1 VAGQPVIELQGVR
14 AGYEGRPVITDVGLG
29 VRAGELVALVG
40 ANGAGKSTL
49 LKVIV
54 GLLRPFAGTVRVLGA
69 EAGANARRVAYL
81 PQADQVRWD
90 YPLRV
95 QDVVLFGRIAHLSR
109 GRRAS
114 PADRAAVR
122 SGLERVDALDLA
134 RRPIDA
140 LSGGQRQ
147 RVLLARTLAS
157 DPEIL
162 LLDEPANGVDPTT
175 EEELMAILA
184 DLASQGR
191 TILVASHDLAGVMA
205 HFPRVLC
212 MNGGIVADGPPS
224 ILRDDAILRR
234 TYGGHRPSAPY
245 LMADE
250 HHA

>member
-1 VAGQPVIELQGVR
+1 VASQSVIELNGVR
-14 AGYEGRPVITDVGLG
+14 AGYEGRPVITDVGLS
-29 VRAGELVALVG
+29 VRGGELVALVG

-184 DLASQGR
+184 DLAS
-191 TILVASHDLAGVMA
+191 HDLAGVMA

-212 MNGGIVADGPPS
+212 MNGGIVADGPPA

>member
-1 VAGQPVIELQGVR
+1 MADQLVIELARVR
-14 AGYEGRPVITDVGLG
+14 AGYEGRPVISDVDLS

-69 EAGANARRVAYL
+69 AAGASARHVAYL

-109 GRRAS
+109 GRPAS
-114 PADRAAVR
+114 AVDRAAVR
-122 SGLERVDALDLA
+122 SGLERVDAVDLA
-134 RRPIDA
+134 RRPINA

-162 LLDEPANGVDPTT
+162 LLDEPATGVDPTT
-175 EEELMAILA
+175 EEELMAVLA
-184 DLASQGR
+184 ELASHGR

-234 TYGGHRPSAPY
+234 TYGGHRPAAPY

-250 HHA
+250 HHG